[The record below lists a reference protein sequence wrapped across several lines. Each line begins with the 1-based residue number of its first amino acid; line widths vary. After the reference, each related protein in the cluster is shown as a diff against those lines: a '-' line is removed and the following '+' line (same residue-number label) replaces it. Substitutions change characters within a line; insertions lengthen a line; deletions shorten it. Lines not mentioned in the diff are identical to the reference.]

1 MNWFVGGFGTTGVL
15 RRAGLVLEKEFMV
28 PDKCL
33 PANLRLSGRETPVS
47 HFFLPAAGPFTSYPI
62 WDFAWGFSGPKRAIL
77 YPPPLSPIGLR
88 RTPIGL
94 HRTPSDS
101 HRNPIGL
108 HRTPTDSHRSP
119 IRLNRTPTDSHRNP
133 IRLRRIP
140 TTSVG
145 LNMF

>member
-62 WDFAWGFSGPKRAIL
+62 WDFAWGFSGPKRVTTRL
-77 YPPPLSPIGLR
+77 VNHLRVRVCLGLLGLR
-88 RTPIGL
+88 QGP
-94 HRTPSDS
+94 
-101 HRNPIGL
+101 
-108 HRTPTDSHRSP
+108 
-119 IRLNRTPTDSHRNP
+119 
-133 IRLRRIP
+133 
-140 TTSVG
+140 V
-145 LNMF
+145 